1 MDAAETEGG
10 GVKMKPVFRI
20 LVVDDDAL
28 LAHTLA
34 AALEDTC
41 QAQVWAAGN
50 GQEGERL
57 AALHQPDLVL
67 LDLDMP
73 GVDGLDVCQELRR
86 QPHLDGTVIW
96 ILTGLPP
103 ESERLAEGAAVADRI
118 LLKPVSLGELTQ
130 AIQEAITPVGPR
142 LQWVA

>member
-1 MDAAETEGG
+1 
-10 GVKMKPVFRI
+10 MKPVFRI
-20 LVVDDDAL
+20 LVVDDDAP

-34 AALEDTC
+34 AALAETC
-41 QAQVWAAGN
+41 QAQVWTAGN
-50 GQEGERL
+50 GTEGKRL

-73 GVDGLDVCQELRR
+73 GVDGLNVCRELRQ
-86 QPHLDGTVIW
+86 QPQLDGTAIW

-103 ESERLAEGAAVADRI
+103 ESERLAQGAAVADRI
-118 LLKPVSLGELTQ
+118 LLKPVSLAELTT
-130 AIQEAITPVGPR
+130 AIEEAITPVGPR